1 MIAVLFF
8 SSLFMPL
15 LYLGVIQMSTKKT
28 LFIIFFV
35 ETLQSIFNATDQ
47 TFVIKRNRAHPY
59 RVSDNGSLDDFTPKV
74 CDICQVIVKNVQE
87 REGD

>member
-1 MIAVLFF
+1 
-8 SSLFMPL
+8 
-15 LYLGVIQMSTKKT
+15 MSTKKT

-74 CDICQVIVKNVQE
+74 CDIC
-87 REGD
+87 

>member
-1 MIAVLFF
+1 
-8 SSLFMPL
+8 
-15 LYLGVIQMSTKKT
+15 MSTKKT

-59 RVSDNGSLDDFTPKV
+59 RVSDNSPLDDFTSKV

-87 REGD
+87 RKSD